1 MPGRGLQGNIHRGD
15 VNSEGTAN
23 SRPFGG
29 RQHGENK
36 EQLEAR
42 VASWGSGG
50 GRRDRSCSA
59 SEAMLRSSVCL
70 SREGDHG
77 FHGIL
82 KGFHD
87 PNTI

>member
-1 MPGRGLQGNIHRGD
+1 M
-15 VNSEGTAN
+15 
-23 SRPFGG
+23 
-29 RQHGENK
+29 
-36 EQLEAR
+36 
-42 VASWGSGG
+42 ASWESGG

-82 KGFHD
+82 KGLHD